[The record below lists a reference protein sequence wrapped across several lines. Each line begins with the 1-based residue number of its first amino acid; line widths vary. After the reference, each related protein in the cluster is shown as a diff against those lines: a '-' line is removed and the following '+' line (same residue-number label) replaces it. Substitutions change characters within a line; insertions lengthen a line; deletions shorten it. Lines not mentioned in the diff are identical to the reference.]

1 MFSLS
6 LELHQVF
13 KQHADMALS
22 IRKAAVLGAGIIG
35 GGITFTIAQAQLDLT
50 EAKRQLARQLKKEK
64 ITKALDLTAA

>member
-1 MFSLS
+1 
-6 LELHQVF
+6 
-13 KQHADMALS
+13 MALS